1 LIYWILHQQDRN
13 ERKTPAITLLQV
25 NTNLTISAELT
36 KTILFDEI
44 SFKKTA
50 QTTACILIK
59 VAQKNAIRNSKK
71 IPQRN
76 EKTAQLCGKTAQ
88 LAILKGSSFS
98 TVNCSLH
105 RQYRITVM

>member
-44 SFKKTA
+44 SFEKTA

-71 IPQRN
+71 SHNATKKQHN
-76 EKTAQLCGKTAQ
+76 CAGKPP
-88 LAILKGSSFS
+88 
-98 TVNCSLH
+98 NW
-105 RQYRITVM
+105 QY